1 MKLKTVIAQFVK
13 SPETD
18 QVKTRLQ
25 PHLTKEQATQVHIKL
40 ACHVAQ
46 KAACFRA
53 AELALWSSAEGAFV
67 DGLSQKHG
75 VAHYRQLG
83 SGLGERLLHTVQST
97 LVNADAVILIGS
109 DCPFIDEGY
118 LDKAIA
124 QLSQNDVVIG
134 PASDGG
140 YVLLGLKKSHVSLFQ
155 GIAWGTDAVCEQTIE
170 KIKCLGLSYAALST
184 LADIDRP
191 EDLDLLRLPGWE
203 HLLKMGNG
211 K

>member
-25 PHLTKEQATQVHIKL
+25 PHLTKEQATQVHINL

-46 KAACFRA
+46 EAACFRA
-53 AELALWSSAEGAFV
+53 AELVLWSSAEGAFV

-75 VAHYRQLG
+75 VTHHQQVG
-83 SGLGERLLHTVQST
+83 NGLGERLLHTVQRI
-97 LVNADAVILIGS
+97 LVVADAVILIGS
-109 DCPFIDEGY
+109 DCPFIDAGY
-118 LDKAIA
+118 LDEAIA

-134 PASDGG
+134 PATDGG
-140 YVLLGLKKSHVSLFQ
+140 YVLLGLKKAHVSLFE
-155 GIAWGTDAVCEQTIE
+155 GIAWGTEVVYEQTIE
-170 KIKCLGLSYAALST
+170 KIKGLGLDYAALSA

-191 EDLDLLRLPGWE
+191 EDLDLLRLPQWE
-203 HLLKMGNG
+203 HLLKMGDG
-211 K
+211 